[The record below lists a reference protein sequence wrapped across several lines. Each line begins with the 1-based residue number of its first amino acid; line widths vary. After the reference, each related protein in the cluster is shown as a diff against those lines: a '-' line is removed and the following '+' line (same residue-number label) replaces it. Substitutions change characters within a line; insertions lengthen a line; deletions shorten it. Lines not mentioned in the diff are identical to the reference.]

1 MIAGCNPC
9 ALFSLMCSFSP
20 ADVDLAYDILYAV
33 SPQTAQGLKPVRMAC
48 EDNGIRMEVIAAD
61 FRDNKAQIL
70 SVCRTWLVIELM
82 RQLISLTATI
92 NQPFLVM
99 QPATCRF

>member
-1 MIAGCNPC
+1 MHWLQPLCFVLP
-9 ALFSLMCSFSP
+9 SP
-20 ADVDLAYDILYAV
+20 IPVLAAADVDLAYDILYAV

-70 SVCRTWLVIELM
+70 ISMQDLAGDKLM
-82 RQLISLTATI
+82 RQQSL
-92 NQPFLVM
+92 
-99 QPATCRF
+99 